1 MRWSRASLSM
11 APQLGEGENQIS
23 KARTEK
29 CGEGDGQQD
38 AGQGEECIHG
48 ESGEGGVDPS
58 GEVACEA
65 AMAEPRLSFVTW

>member
-58 GEVACEA
+58 GEVAC
-65 AMAEPRLSFVTW
+65 